1 MNTNRTLLKEAM
13 ADAKDLKDAA
23 VANAKIALEE
33 AFTPQIKE
41 LFASKIEEMESEDSQ
56 DDNMNL
62 EALLDELD
70 NEDEVVNEADDKEE
84 KEEKDEEDEDIEIS
98 DMSEEDLT
106 SFIQDVINDMVES
119 GELEAGEGE
128 EIEAGEDEELP
139 GGEEIESEIDTEV
152 VDEEI
157 DLKELLAEME
167 EMEKEEESTNE
178 VALNAIPD
186 AQAILAMLIP
196 ALGLGAAA
204 AAVMKDEII
213 DAAKKGKDALAAKI
227 KEVAAKIKGEQK
239 DGEVKEAELAEAYKT
254 IENIKTE
261 LHETNI
267 LNAKLLYANK
277 IFKAKNLTDN
287 QKVKVLESFD
297 KASTVKEVKLVFE
310 TLTEGLKEK
319 KSPVN
324 ESIKGFASKAT
335 GGIIKSNKQ
344 IIETND
350 VFTRMQKLAGIK

>member
-1 MNTNRTLLKEAM
+1 M

>member
-1 MNTNRTLLKEAM
+1 
-13 ADAKDLKDAA
+13 
-23 VANAKIALEE
+23 
-33 AFTPQIKE
+33 
-41 LFASKIEEMESEDSQ
+41 
-56 DDNMNL
+56 
-62 EALLDELD
+62 
-70 NEDEVVNEADDKEE
+70 
-84 KEEKDEEDEDIEIS
+84 
-98 DMSEEDLT
+98 MSEEDLT